1 MPRGQRQSR
10 NPVEKLQSHVAQ
22 LENIV
27 QSILEAADKPDFVA
41 SVVALRK
48 AQEEAQAKKSKMNND
63 SREVVK
69 LLQTYPGLSKQVL
82 VSLKS
87 KITEYKSLDV
97 LDKYKTDPEPQEK
110 KKPEPKQKASSP
122 VPASAAKEE

>member
-22 LENIV
+22 LGNIV
-27 QSILEAADKPDFVA
+27 QSILEAAEKPDFVT
-41 SVVALRK
+41 SIVALRK
-48 AQEEAQAKKSKMNND
+48 AQEEAQAKKSKLNND
-63 SREVVK
+63 AREVVK

-87 KITEYKSLDV
+87 KITEYKFLDV

-110 KKPEPKQKASSP
+110 KKPEPKQKAASP
-122 VPASAAKEE
+122 VPASTAKEE